1 MTASHDLVTQLVEQH
16 PQLRTLLDEHLA
28 EQEGE
33 LLPYL
38 LLADVARWAQA
49 TYASDPGVVGEV
61 VDWLEAE
68 YVRAE
73 GAEKD
78 LIGLGFVEVIPYRPA
93 GAPLLA
99 RLGPELT
106 QVADELGLLT
116 DPTELG

>member
-1 MTASHDLVTQLVEQH
+1 M
-16 PQLRTLLDEHLA
+16 DEHLA
-28 EQEGE
+28 DQEGE

-49 TYASDPGVVGEV
+49 TYASQPQAVGDV
-61 VDWLEAE
+61 VDWLEVE

-73 GAEKD
+73 PAEKD
-78 LIGLGFVEVIPYRPA
+78 LIGLGFVEAIPYRPE

-106 QVADELGLLT
+106 QVADDLGLLT
-116 DPTELG
+116 HPGELS